1 MLESMQKYY
10 NYVTNRKKEIICSW
24 MQELMMFQNNSIYM
38 TGTVILYLVWLF
50 SDTYGNFLL
59 L

>member
-1 MLESMQKYY
+1 MLEGVQKYY
-10 NYVTNRKKEIICSW
+10 NYVTNRKKGIICSW
-24 MQELMMFQNNSIYM
+24 MQELMTSQNNSIYM

-50 SDTYGNFLL
+50 SETYGNFLL